1 MPTLR
6 TQPGSFSTTRVSRP
20 RLKSQNRSSVYLW
33 DNSSEKSVVI
43 DQMEMVRET
52 WFMFYILWLGS
63 LMDLAH
69 YKSQGTETIYVITLT
84 GALNKDTVCTNHSFG
99 WQIHVS
105 GQSLRQRSLPLLC
118 GSVRFSVSKS

>member
-20 RLKSQNRSSVYLW
+20 RLKSQNCSSVHSW

-52 WFMFYILWLGS
+52 WLMFYILWLGS
-63 LMDLAH
+63 LMDLAD
-69 YKSQGTETIYVITLT
+69 YKSQGTQTIYVITLT
-84 GALNKDTVCTNHSFG
+84 GALNKDTVCTNYSFG
-99 WQIHVS
+99 WQIYVS
-105 GQSLRQRSLPLLC
+105 CQFEPEIITVTVMFSLF
-118 GSVRFSVSKS
+118 FSN